1 MYDQLFVRKRR
12 RRRIAALIALFSSIG
27 ITGLVI
33 ISFLGR
39 SVGTFTVSLNNSDV
53 KLALCEK
60 VDSTNYSS
68 YLRVNNTAKYVETD
82 FMGIQKDHS
91 LESLD
96 NENTPYN
103 CGEFDQTYVDES
115 DGKVKVG
122 KCLEFFKYTFYVKN
136 VGSKNAAYN
145 LKINIDD
152 RTRSNDDTERGLD
165 DTLRVM
171 VFENNPNEDTH
182 NYLVYAKKA
191 YENNINLEN
200 KEVAQEFIS
209 NPDWDKRKETE
220 EYRLAEVFKD
230 NKTVAEYTVSNFDSQ
245 EMKRYTVVIWLDG
258 NDPQSK
264 PDTEYPEGATLK
276 LGVDIA
282 AHENK

>member
-171 VFENNPNEDTH
+171 VFENNPKEDTH